1 MRLIDL
7 FIILAGALCGFC
19 VYLATEGHILSIMA
33 LAGLLCVIG
42 IIYEVTKNAIN

>member
-19 VYLATEGHILSIMA
+19 VYLAFEGHM
-33 LAGLLCVIG
+33 LAVMGLAFLLLVIG
-42 IIYEVTKNAIN
+42 LIYEVSKNVIN